1 MSMQGLPPE
10 IRRQSVDTAR
20 EYAVMCTEPLS
31 GKRGFG
37 LSSRG
42 ASAWQAAVAAC
53 LLLGLAGCGEKKT
66 ELGQGGSVVTGSAGP
81 EGARNAARE
90 LQRCD
95 APVATVALAE
105 NPNGYTMGGS
115 YHLPASPV
123 PLIKL
128 LAQQSGCFRVVD
140 RGAGLRGTV
149 QEQDLKDAG
158 VLRPQSTV
166 AKGKGYEAQYT
177 LTPSLTFSEQDA
189 GRGLAGVIA
198 MVPVLRDIAGL
209 AGLVE
214 QVKFKEAQTALLLSD
229 NETTEQVAAA
239 TGAARTTDLGV
250 GGLVLGRLGG
260 GAGAGWSNTN
270 EGKVIAAAFLDA
282 HNQLVVQA
290 RALQAK
296 ALPPPVPVHA
306 ASR

>member
-1 MSMQGLPPE
+1 MAWL
-10 IRRQSVDTAR
+10 RCCAYVAVCTLVLTA
-20 EYAVMCTEPLS
+20 
-31 GKRGFG
+31 
-37 LSSRG
+37 
-42 ASAWQAAVAAC
+42 
-53 LLLGLAGCGEKKT
+53 CGEKKT
-66 ELGQGGSVVTGSAGP
+66 ELGQGGSVVSGSAGP
-81 EGARNAARE
+81 QGAQNAARE
-90 LQRCD
+90 LQRCG
-95 APVATVALAE
+95 APIATVALAE
-105 NPNGYTMGGS
+105 NPHGYVMGSG
-115 YHLPASPV
+115 YQLPASPV
-123 PLIKL
+123 PLVKL
-128 LAQQSGCFRVVD
+128 LMQQSGCFRVVD
-140 RGAGLRGTV
+140 RGAGLRGTLRE
-149 QEQDLKDAG
+149 QELQEAG
-158 VLRPQSTV
+158 VLRKHSTV

-189 GRGLAGVIA
+189 GRGLAGVVA
-198 MVPVLRDIAGL
+198 MIPVLRDIAGL

-282 HNQLVVQA
+282 HNQLVVQL

-296 ALPPPVPVHA
+296 ELPPPVA
-306 ASR
+306 TRKAGG

>member
-1 MSMQGLPPE
+1 MVLDVFRHQVAWHSASRAL
-10 IRRQSVDTAR
+10 
-20 EYAVMCTEPLS
+20 
-31 GKRGFG
+31 G
-37 LSSRG
+37 LSVLCG
-42 ASAWQAAVAAC
+42 AA
-53 LLLGLAGCGEKKT
+53 LLAGCGKKQT
-66 ELGQGGSVVTGSAGP
+66 ELGEGGSEISGSAGP
-81 EGARNAARE
+81 QGANNAARSLE
-90 LQRCD
+90 KCD
-95 APVATVALAE
+95 APIATVALVE
-105 NPNGYTMGGS
+105 NPRGYIMPSGNGQ
-115 YHLPASPV
+115 LPPTPV

-296 ALPPPVPVHA
+296 ALPPPVPAHA